1 MWQEEAKPLFE
12 VPKSEDSHSMR
23 DSSSS
28 IKNFTMPSYTVP
40 KKRNYFGKMETNHQD
55 TYHVK
60 TDSHSLSEHSCS
72 SSPPPPLYVSYQ
84 PPVIYNS
91 MAPSVGE
98 LMDTED
104 RPTYYTPPTVDLMAS
119 TLAEFGLKL
128 TEDGKGVIRHEM
140 DISSEL
146 ERFSHV
152 SSYNCLSP
160 SSNSGRCCVV

>member
-1 MWQEEAKPLFE
+1 MFE

-23 DSSSS
+23 DPTST

-40 KKRNYFGKMETNHQD
+40 KKRNYFGKMETSHQD
-55 TYHVK
+55 TYHVHK
-60 TDSHSLSEHSCS
+60 TDSSSLSEHSCS
-72 SSPPPPLYVSYQ
+72 TSPPPLYVSYQ

-91 MAPSVGE
+91 IAPAVGE

-104 RPTYYTPPTVDLMAS
+104 RPAYYSPPTVDLMTS

-128 TEDGKGVIRHEM
+128 TEDGKGVIRQDM
-140 DISSEL
+140 DIPSDL
-146 ERFSHV
+146 ERYNHM

-160 SSNSGRCCVV
+160 SNNSGRCCVV